1 MTQAV
6 VGASGLSPARSP
18 EHRGASSQK
27 HRGANQQN
35 RRGASRRQRRGWIAW
50 GFALPFVAVFAVFMV
65 VPIVGSFAMSFTDF
79 RAADIR
85 SPFSVNFV
93 GLSQYV
99 TVLSD
104 PVFLRSLAVTAT
116 FVVVGIPVTMALALA
131 LALALNSG
139 GGRIVSALRVGF
151 YAPVVTSIVAVA
163 VVWRYILQP
172 DGLLNTALAVIGI
185 NGPDWLNDTTWAL
198 PSLIAMAVWRNV
210 GTLMVI
216 FLAGLQAIPT
226 DVKEAALMDGA
237 SAWRRLTSITLP
249 LLRPTLLLGAVLIS
263 VGFLQFFEEAFVMTQ
278 GGPLNST
285 LSVAY
290 YTFKQFGFGQYGVA
304 SAASYI
310 LFLAIALLSLMQF
323 RLLRSRD

>member
-1 MTQAV
+1 MTQAL
-6 VGASGLSPARSP
+6 ADAAGLRPGRTP
-18 EHRGASSQK
+18 V
-27 HRGANQQN
+27 
-35 RRGASRRQRRGWIAW
+35 RRGASRRRRRGLIAW
-50 GFALPFVAVFAVFMV
+50 GFALPFVIVFALFMV

-79 RAADIR
+79 RANDIR

-93 GLSQYV
+93 GLEQYAA
-99 TVLSD
+99 VLGD
-104 PVFLRSLAVTAT
+104 PVFVQSMLVTGT

-131 LALALNSG
+131 LALALDSG
-139 GGRIVSALRVGF
+139 GGRIVSFLRVGF

-172 DGLLNTALAVIGI
+172 EGLLNSALAFVGI
-185 NGPDWLNDTTWAL
+185 QGPDWLNDTSTAL

-237 SAWRRLTSITLP
+237 SAWRRFTSITLP

-310 LFLAIALLSLMQF
+310 LFLAIALLSLVQF
-323 RLLRSRD
+323 RLLRSKD

>member
-6 VGASGLSPARSP
+6 VGATRRAPAPGRA
-18 EHRGASSQK
+18 RAGGASS
-27 HRGANQQN
+27 RPRRPGWGA
-35 RRGASRRQRRGWIAW
+35 GG
-50 GFALPFVAVFAVFMV
+50 VARPVVAGVPGVKV

-79 RAADIR
+79 TARDIR
-85 SPFSVNFV
+85 SPFAVNFV
-93 GLSQYV
+93 GLEQYAG
-99 TVLSD
+99 VLTD
-104 PVFLRSLAVTAT
+104 PVFLTSLGVTAT
-116 FVVVGIPVTMALALA
+116 FVVIGIPVTMAVALA
-131 LALALNSG
+131 LALALNASK
-139 GGRIVSALRVGF
+139 GRFVSILRVGF

-172 DGLLNTALAVIGI
+172 EGLLNSALAIIGI
-185 NGPDWLNDTTWAL
+185 QGPDWLNDTRTAL

-237 SAWRRLTSITLP
+237 SSWRRLTSVTLP

-290 YTFKQFGFGQYGVA
+290 YTFKQFGFGQYGTA
-304 SAASYI
+304 SAASYL
-310 LFLAIALLSLMQF
+310 LFLAIALLSLVQF
-323 RLLRSRD
+323 RVLRSKD

>member
-1 MTQAV
+1 MTQSVLDAAGV
-6 VGASGLSPARSP
+6 RASPGRVGAGGR
-18 EHRGASSQK
+18 
-27 HRGANQQN
+27 
-35 RRGASRRQRRGWIAW
+35 SRRRRHQGWVAW

-79 RAADIR
+79 RATDIR
-85 SPFSVNFV
+85 SPFSVDVV
-93 GLSQYV
+93 GLAQYAK
-99 TVLSD
+99 VLGD
-104 PVFLRSLAVTAT
+104 PVFLTALGVTAT
-116 FVVVGIPVTMALALA
+116 FVVVGIPLTMALALA
-131 LALALNSG
+131 LALALNASN
-139 GGRIVSALRVGF
+139 GRLVAVLRVGF

-172 DGLLNTALAVIGI
+172 DGLVNSALALVGVQ
-185 NGPDWLNDTTWAL
+185 GPDWLNDTRTAL

-216 FLAGLQAIPT
+216 FLAGLQAIPAE
-226 DVKEAALMDGA
+226 VREAAVMDGA
-237 SAWRRLTSITLP
+237 SSWRRLVSVTLP

-278 GGPLNST
+278 GGPLDST

-290 YTFKQFGFGQYGVA
+290 YTFKQFGFGQYGTA
-304 SAASYI
+304 SAASYL
-310 LFLAIALLSLMQF
+310 LFLAIALLSLVQF